1 MKDQASPIN
10 GLLPQLLIP
19 GDKVLC
25 QQVTTVESKTL
36 VHMLLTMMGNG
47 GEEEL
52 IPQQEQSLD
61 SATKLGKKR
70 DRSRTRDKEEVTGV
84 KDRGWHHLV
93 K

>member
-10 GLLPQLLIP
+10 GLLPQLLNLIP

-25 QQVTTVESKTL
+25 QQTVESKTL

-84 KDRGWHHLV
+84 KDREWHHLV